1 MPFFW
6 GIHTSYMSRLL
17 PEIKKVYICHRNP
30 CWRTGKEM
38 KSMMMRMLRI
48 VEILLMV
55 LKGMEYNKFI

>member
-1 MPFFW
+1 M
-6 GIHTSYMSRLL
+6 R
-17 PEIKKVYICHRNP
+17 
-30 CWRTGKEM
+30 M

>member
-1 MPFFW
+1 
-6 GIHTSYMSRLL
+6 MSRLL

-30 CWRTGKEM
+30 CWRTWKEM